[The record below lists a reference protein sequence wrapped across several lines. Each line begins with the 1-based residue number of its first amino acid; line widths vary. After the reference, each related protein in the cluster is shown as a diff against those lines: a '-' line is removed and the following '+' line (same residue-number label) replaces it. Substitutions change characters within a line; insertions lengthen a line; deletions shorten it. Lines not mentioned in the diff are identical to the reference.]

1 MRSLLVELEKEG
13 LELLNQ
19 GNIAQAAD
27 IFAEIISKRPDYEHG
42 MCCYDLAG
50 CLEDLG
56 DFEKA
61 EENYRKAIKYDPNDS
76 IRLGG
81 YASFLYLH
89 GDPQQAFDAHL
100 RLLFLQREQG
110 ETVENTILALKTLGN
125 RLGLSENEVERQ
137 IYEQAKHRLMFGGF
151 SYC

>member
-1 MRSLLVELEKEG
+1 METLLIELEKEG
-13 LELLNQ
+13 LNLRRQ
-19 GNIAQAAD
+19 GNIEQAAN
-27 IFAEIISKRPDYEHG
+27 IFTKIVSKQPDYEHG
-42 MCCYDLAG
+42 MCFYDLAG

-61 EENYRKAIKYDPNDS
+61 EENYLKAIQYVPDDL

-100 RLLFLQREQG
+100 HLLFLERQQG
-110 ETVENTILALKTLGN
+110 ETVTIKNTISALKTLGK
-125 RLGLSENEVERQ
+125 RLGLSENEVEHK
-137 IYEQAKHRLMFGGF
+137 INEYSKASTK
-151 SYC
+151 